1 MSKKQET
8 ITEGLGIGDDKY
20 FDLTR
25 ERVTK
30 KLESLKTLSDVLE
43 QVAEEVRDEEF
54 GESNFRISQYEKKLM
69 LSGFLV
75 GCVRAEAKMDELKTL
90 LEMLMLAK
98 SLGKNGE
105 GEEIFGGVINAGDM
119 PKELRDLLGKLR
131 GGEEDDEDED

>member
-1 MSKKQET
+1 MSKNKET

-69 LSGFLV
+69 LSGFMV
-75 GCVRAEAKMDELKTL
+75 GCVRAEAKMDELKML

-98 SLGKNGE
+98 SLGKNEKGE
-105 GEEIFGGVINAGDM
+105 DVFGGVINGGDM
-119 PKELRDLLGKLR
+119 PKELRDLLSKLQ
-131 GGEEDDEDED
+131 GDEKEDED